1 MFDYIRKNPR
11 LAQAFLALITLPF
24 LFTGVESYV
33 RDMSSGAELAS
44 VGKTKIS
51 SQEYQTALREQS
63 ERMSQQMGGKFD
75 PKMLTTPEARKSILE
90 SLVNQRLLALAV
102 KDGELGVSDAELAR
116 FIATV
121 PSLQEG
127 GKFSPERYAALVAGQ
142 GMSKEIF
149 ESRLRQDMAQQ
160 QLVQPIGDAA
170 ISSKQVAERW
180 ARLQLEQRNIAEF
193 RFSPEQFMRSVK
205 LEADA
210 AEKYYESNRKQ
221 FETAE
226 QVRVEYVM
234 LDQNELQAQ
243 ITVSDADIEVRYK
256 AQPDR
261 FSQPESRRA
270 SHILLKLAKDAT
282 EAEIAAAQTKLS
294 GIQTQLAK
302 DPKAFADLARKFSDD
317 PGSAQKGGDLD
328 WFGRG
333 MMVKPFEDAAF
344 SLKEGETS
352 AAVRSD
358 FGFHLIRV
366 TGVKTAKV
374 KPLADVKA
382 DITVEMKREL
392 ASRKFAE
399 AVEGFGNTVYEQ
411 PDSLKPAA
419 EQWKLALR
427 SSDWL
432 RKGQPM
438 PAPFDHTKLG
448 AAIFSEEVT
457 LRKHNTEAIEV
468 ASGKLV
474 AARVMEHRPA
484 AVQPLD
490 AVRNAIV
497 ARLTTDQAATLATAE
512 GAAKL
517 ASLQKGEASELKF
530 GLAHAVLRA
539 SPAGLPPTVAR
550 QIFAADTSKVPAYVG
565 GVATDGAYTIY
576 KISGVMPAAADD
588 PRLPMVAQ
596 QYQRVVAETEFAGWL
611 ANLRQRYTVKVNE
624 KALGEVGERQ

>member
-1 MFDYIRKNPR
+1 MFDFVRKNQR
-11 LAQAFLALITLPF
+11 VAQGVLALITLPF
-24 LFTGVESYV
+24 AFFGIDSYV
-33 RDMSSGAELAS
+33 KNASDGIELAT
-44 VGKTKIS
+44 VGKAKIS
-51 SQEYQTALREQS
+51 SQEFQAALREQS

-75 PKMLTTPEARKSILE
+75 PKTLATPEARKSILE

-102 KDGELGVSDAELAR
+102 KDAQLGVSDADLAR

-170 ISSKQVAERW
+170 ISSKQVGELW
-180 ARLQLEQRNIAEF
+180 AKLQLEQRNIAEY
-193 RFSPEQFMRSVK
+193 RFAPEQFTHSVK

-210 AEKYYESNRKQ
+210 VEKYYESNRKQ

-226 QVRVEYVM
+226 QIRVEYLM
-234 LDQNELQAQ
+234 LEQNDLQAQ
-243 ITVSDADIEVRYK
+243 ITLSDADIEARYK
-256 AQPDR
+256 SQPDR

-270 SHILLKLAKDAT
+270 SHILIKLGKEAT
-282 EAEIAAAQTKLS
+282 EAEVTAAQTKLS
-294 GIQTQLAK
+294 DIQAQLAK

-344 SLKEGETS
+344 GLKEGETS
-352 AAVRSD
+352 AVVRSD
-358 FGFHLIRV
+358 FGLHLIRA
-366 TGVKTAKV
+366 TGVKVAKV
-374 KPLADVKA
+374 KPLSEVKA
-382 DITVEMKREL
+382 DITAEMKREL
-392 ASRKFAE
+392 ATRKFAE
-399 AVEGFGNTVYEQ
+399 AVESFGNTVYEQ

-419 EQWKLALR
+419 DQWKLTLR
-427 SSDWL
+427 ASDWL
-432 RKGQPM
+432 RKGEPL

-448 AAIFSEEVT
+448 AAIFSEEAT

-474 AARVMEHRPA
+474 AARVLEHRPA
-484 AVQPLD
+484 AVQSLD
-490 AVRNAIV
+490 TVRNAII

-517 ASLQKGEASELKF
+517 AALQKGEVGELKF
-530 GLAHAVLRA
+530 GLVHPVLRA
-539 SPAGLPPTVAR
+539 SPAGLAPTVAR
-550 QIFAADTSKVPAYVG
+550 QIFTANTSKIPAYVG

-576 KISGVMPAAADD
+576 KISGVTPALADD
-588 PRLPMVAQ
+588 PRLPMVVQ

-611 ANLRQRYTVKVNE
+611 ANLRQRYGVTVNE
-624 KALGEVGERQ
+624 KALGEVAERQ